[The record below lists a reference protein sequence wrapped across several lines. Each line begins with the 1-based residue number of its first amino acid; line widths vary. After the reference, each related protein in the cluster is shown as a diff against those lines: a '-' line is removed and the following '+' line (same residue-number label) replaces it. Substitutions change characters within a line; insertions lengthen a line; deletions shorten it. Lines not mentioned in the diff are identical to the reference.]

1 MCLLWQMMGCF
12 PSFLLVLG
20 TGKMAGFGVLE
31 LLEVTIQLFVGFN
44 GFQKA
49 KAENSLVN

>member
-1 MCLLWQMMGCF
+1 
-12 PSFLLVLG
+12 
-20 TGKMAGFGVLE
+20 MAGFGVLE

-49 KAENSLVN
+49 KAEKSLVN